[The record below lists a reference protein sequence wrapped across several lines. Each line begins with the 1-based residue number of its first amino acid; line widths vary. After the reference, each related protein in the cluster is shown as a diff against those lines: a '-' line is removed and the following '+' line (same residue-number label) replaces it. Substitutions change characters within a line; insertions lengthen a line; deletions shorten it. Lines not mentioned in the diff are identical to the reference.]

1 MTNPQ
6 DLKTIGLT
14 PFSYHANDPLF
25 RINAGVPVT
34 EALYH
39 ASDLLHLAKL
49 LASDAAM
56 VRDSDRH
63 AWASHFLQDMSK
75 AIIDDVVKVL
85 DAPCNNRAGM
95 KKPRVSFE
103 TRGFSDIR
111 RCDQTTASRSTI
123 SGNFSTSLIS
133 KAA

>member
-1 MTNPQ
+1 MTIPQ

-14 PFSYHANDPLF
+14 PFSYHANAPLF
-25 RINAGVPVT
+25 RINAGVPVIS
-34 EALYH
+34 ALTH

-56 VRDSDRH
+56 THDTDRH

-85 DAPCNNRAGM
+85 DAPRNNRA
-95 KKPRVSFE
+95 
-103 TRGFSDIR
+103 
-111 RCDQTTASRSTI
+111 
-123 SGNFSTSLIS
+123 
-133 KAA
+133 

>member
-14 PFSYHANDPLF
+14 PFSYHANEPLL
-25 RINAGVPVT
+25 RINAGVPVI

-39 ASDLLHLAKL
+39 ASDLLHIAKL
-49 LASDAAM
+49 LASDAM

-85 DAPCNNRAGM
+85 DAPCNNRA
-95 KKPRVSFE
+95 
-103 TRGFSDIR
+103 
-111 RCDQTTASRSTI
+111 
-123 SGNFSTSLIS
+123 
-133 KAA
+133 

>member
-14 PFSYHANDPLF
+14 PFSYHDNQPLF
-25 RINAGVPVT
+25 RINRGVPIIQ
-34 EALYH
+34 ALYH
-39 ASDLLHLAKL
+39 ASDLLHISKV

-85 DAPCNNRAGM
+85 DAPCNNE
-95 KKPRVSFE
+95 PV
-103 TRGFSDIR
+103 
-111 RCDQTTASRSTI
+111 
-123 SGNFSTSLIS
+123 TSS
-133 KAA
+133 

>member
-14 PFSYHANDPLF
+14 PFSYHANEPLF
-25 RINAGVPVT
+25 CVNAGVPVT

-39 ASDLLHLAKL
+39 ASDLLHVAKL

-56 VRDSDRH
+56 VRNSDRH

-85 DAPCNNRAGM
+85 DAPCNNRA
-95 KKPRVSFE
+95 
-103 TRGFSDIR
+103 
-111 RCDQTTASRSTI
+111 
-123 SGNFSTSLIS
+123 
-133 KAA
+133 